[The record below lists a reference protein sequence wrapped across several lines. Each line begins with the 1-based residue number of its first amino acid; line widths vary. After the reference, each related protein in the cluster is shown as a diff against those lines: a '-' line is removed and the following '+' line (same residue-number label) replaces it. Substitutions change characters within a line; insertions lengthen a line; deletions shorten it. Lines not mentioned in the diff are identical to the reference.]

1 MRAVIVGCG
10 AIGGHIAYSLY
21 KYGLEVNIICRDKT
35 FNKIK
40 KNGLHVQVNKN
51 KKILN
56 KETIRV
62 NKNFRIH
69 KSTNQLLKEK
79 IDFVFIAVKL
89 YHYNNSLIKKI
100 MTLIDKDTAIIPP
113 CTNIPLWWI
122 NKFYS
127 KKIKKKINKYFNV
140 KNIIGMTMWLSSI
153 KKGSD
158 NIFVKHIQ
166 RGYPLKELDKKMI
179 SKAKILRN
187 AFEFTSKSPKINNI
201 YSEIFTKSLNALAFN
216 MTALYYKQTNKK
228 LKSNNSAIE
237 MLNQIMIEGEKISNY
252 LGIFHKQSYKER
264 IKQTLSSSIHT
275 MSMLSDYKCG
285 KEIELKYLWRS
296 FKLLSS
302 LTKINMNYTNEVYKK
317 LIKNL

>member
-10 AIGGHIAYSLY
+10 AIGGHIAYTLY
-21 KYGLEVNIICRDKT
+21 KYGLEVNIICRANT

-40 KNGLHVQVNKN
+40 KDGLHVQVNKN
-51 KKILN
+51 KKILS

-69 KSTNQLLKEK
+69 KSTKTLLKEK
-79 IDFVFIAVKL
+79 IDFLFIAVKL
-89 YHYNNSLIKKI
+89 YNYNNFFIKK
-100 MTLIDKDTAIIPP
+100 MLTLADKDTAIIPP

-127 KKIKKKINKYFNV
+127 KEIKKKINKYFNV
-140 KNIIGMTMWLSSI
+140 NNIIGMTMWLSSI
-153 KKGSD
+153 KKNS
-158 NIFVKHIQ
+158 NHIFVKHIQ
-166 RGYPLKELDKKMI
+166 RGYPLKALDKKMN
-179 SKAKILRN
+179 SKSKILRN
-187 AFEFTSKSPKINNI
+187 AFKLTSKSPKINNI

-228 LKSNNSAIE
+228 LSRNSSAIK
-237 MLNQIMIEGEKISNY
+237 MLNQIMIRGEKVSNY
-252 LGIFHKQSYKER
+252 LKISHQQNYKER

-275 MSMLSDYKCG
+275 MSMLSDYKYG
-285 KEIELKYLWRS
+285 KKIELKYLWRS

-302 LTKINMNYTNEVYKK
+302 LTRLK
-317 LIKNL
+317 